1 MSAFGTGSQQGW
13 DNSDLGLGGV
23 MLFNSRV
30 KKELAEGTE
39 KETETFS
46 DTIQAKIRGRGLNRV
61 VTMGPES
68 MEKYR

>member
-1 MSAFGTGSQQGW
+1 
-13 DNSDLGLGGV
+13 